1 MIEKD
6 KSLIENKENI
16 FRRILRKIKK
26 LFKKE
31 NLSELPI
38 NEAKEDLETIDFSKY
53 VNIEKKDEQ
62 VNETIKPSIHQEV
75 EEKYQE
81 IKDRFFEKYNQYKK
95 GEVSSKEMSSRE
107 LFMAN
112 KMLEEEVEMNKA
124 NSINETRNLNE
135 LNEKIANLEKRVN
148 ANS

>member
-26 LFKKE
+26 ILKKE

-53 VNIEKKDEQ
+53 VSIEKKDEQ

-124 NSINETRNLNE
+124 NSINETRNINE

>member
-16 FRRILRKIKK
+16 FKKIIKSIKK
-26 LFKKE
+26 LFEKE

-38 NEAKEDLETIDFSKY
+38 NDAKEDLENIDFSKY
-53 VNIEKKDEQ
+53 E
-62 VNETIKPSIHQEV
+62 NENLHTNESIKPTINPKA
-75 EEKYQE
+75 EEKYKE

-95 GEVSSKEMSSRE
+95 GEVSSKELSSKE

-112 KMLEEEVEMNKA
+112 KMLEEELEMNKTS
-124 NSINETRNLNE
+124 SINETRKLNE
-135 LNEKIANLEKRVN
+135 LNEKISNLEKRVN